1 MAPAMISVRGTGH
14 CDGTLRKQIAM
25 ACFRFVLAMLGS
37 LQKETETLSRWKNL
51 SEAASP
57 GAAAPNQA
65 RTPLGS
71 RLAEVRPVWRA
82 YIAHSDLENTSYSG
96 LESFPDACFAQFYE
110 PICSSE
116 KTAPRK

>member
-1 MAPAMISVRGTGH
+1 
-14 CDGTLRKQIAM
+14 M

-37 LQKETETLSRWKNL
+37 LQKETETHSRWKNL

-71 RLAEVRPVWRA
+71 RLAEVRP
-82 YIAHSDLENTSYSG
+82 SG
-96 LESFPDACFAQFYE
+96 GHILRIQ
-110 PICSSE
+110 IL
-116 KTAPRK
+116 KIHHIVV